1 MTSLGMFK
9 KIINIFRCISKGEND
24 LQYLR
29 NSLIQVNK
37 MHFNIYQ
44 IYGIISDCNVVDE
57 NTKRNIEKGIYKENI
72 IFFLDRCAQ
81 GRNDTYKEEGLV
93 EKFIYLNSPN
103 GNSLDIND
111 LNRILT
117 GEEIE
122 KGYVCTYIREELI
135 DEIQYGVVEIL
146 LNEIDL
152 VKSLSC
158 LIEESMNCN
167 INNEGININDI
178 YNNISERNGIVT
190 AKSFQMF
197 FKKYFCDDISND
209 EISYIIK
216 KLSQFKSDSQLTF
229 KDFNRLMSLNKY
241 HNNQHTKHTET
252 VIKNKTIEELEQMLK
267 IYFIDLALTERKIH
281 NAKESFLYHHND
293 FSVTRLFNFLNL
305 ENNNLFSINNSF
317 LQLSFSKLGIYLK
330 GNDLIF
336 LLKRIEHFYKGNKT
350 YNKLFILLMPITQQY
365 VEHDIDDKNS
375 FLLDSTK
382 IALKELVELIVQ
394 EERKINIL
402 KKEMMK
408 YFNHWYLE
416 QIFNKML
423 TSENAKENYLNFW
436 NFCNYATYNDIM
448 GNNKNNF
455 TQLDMELLF
464 RRLNKSNNNKL
475 TLYELSNE
483 LEWLN

>member
-293 FSVTRLFNFLNL
+293 FSVTLLFNFLNL
-305 ENNNLFSINNSF
+305 ETNNLFSINNSF
-317 LQLSFSKLGIYLK
+317 LQLSFS
-330 GNDLIF
+330 
-336 LLKRIEHFYKGNKT
+336 
-350 YNKLFILLMPITQQY
+350 
-365 VEHDIDDKNS
+365 
-375 FLLDSTK
+375 
-382 IALKELVELIVQ
+382 
-394 EERKINIL
+394 
-402 KKEMMK
+402 
-408 YFNHWYLE
+408 
-416 QIFNKML
+416 
-423 TSENAKENYLNFW
+423 
-436 NFCNYATYNDIM
+436 
-448 GNNKNNF
+448 
-455 TQLDMELLF
+455 
-464 RRLNKSNNNKL
+464 
-475 TLYELSNE
+475 
-483 LEWLN
+483 